1 MNNQEALDKVIA
13 NLIAKLEETEVG
25 SEEHKALVD
34 AIAKLED
41 RSLEIE
47 RIQIDAVDKE
57 KARERE
63 FKNDI
68 LEHNLK
74 CEQMENE
81 RKNEVVK
88 HIITIG
94 TTVVTVIVTIWGV
107 RVSLKFE
114 EQGTITTTVGRS
126 MFNSIINFFR
136 KK

>member
-13 NLIAKLEETEVG
+13 NLIKKLEDTEVG

-41 RSLEIE
+41 RSIEIE
-47 RIQIDAVDKE
+47 RVNQDATDKA

-63 FKNDI
+63 LKNDI

-74 CEQMENE
+74 CEQMAEE
-81 RKNEVVK
+81 RIDRWVKNILTGLGIVLP
-88 HIITIG
+88 IG
-94 TTVVTVIVTIWGV
+94 LTIWGTKA
-107 RVSLKFE
+107 SFKFE
-114 EQGTITTTVGRS
+114 EEGTITTIMGRG
-126 MFNSIINFFR
+126 FINRLFG

>member
-13 NLIAKLEETEVG
+13 GFIAKLEETEPG

-41 RSLEIE
+41 KSLEME
-47 RIQIDAVDKE
+47 RIQIDAADKA

-74 CEQMENE
+74 CEQMSED
-81 RKNEVVK
+81 RIDRWVKNILTGVGIVSSTALAVWGTLKSFEFEKEGTVT
-88 HIITIG
+88 TIM
-94 TTVVTVIVTIWGV
+94 
-107 RVSLKFE
+107 
-114 EQGTITTTVGRS
+114 GRGWVNRL
-126 MFNSIINFFR
+126 FG